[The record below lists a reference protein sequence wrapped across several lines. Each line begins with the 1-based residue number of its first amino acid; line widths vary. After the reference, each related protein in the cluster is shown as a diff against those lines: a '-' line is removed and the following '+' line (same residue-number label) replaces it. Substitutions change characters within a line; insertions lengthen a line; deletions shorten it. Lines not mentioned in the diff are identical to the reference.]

1 MTTTFVNP
9 FQPTAGASSSLVAA
23 PGSTNRGLATI
34 TFGGRVFRFRT
45 NPNAIWWTYE
55 LVTHIEDTYG
65 GRVVQLL
72 GTRLG
77 DLTIKV
83 EAGLGGW
90 AYLMETVYFLRDM
103 MSDQRGDQTGTFE
116 YTTRNWKLKVYAM
129 SVPFED
135 QVGATVREMT
145 LTFKIQEDVTGV
157 ISSSSLDAEL
167 TRLQDGVY
175 RPDQKLHNQ
184 YNDFRASPNATP
196 NNPAAAPPG
205 GYIGQGVSN
214 TVDSNPLG
222 NNPGGA
228 NPFASFIPSIPG
240 LGAIFGGG

>member
-1 MTTTFVNP
+1 MTTSFANP
-9 FQPTAGASSSLVAA
+9 FQPTAGANSSLIAA

-45 NPNAIWWTYE
+45 NPNAIWWSYE
-55 LVTHIEDTYG
+55 LITHVEDTYG
-65 GRVVQLL
+65 GKVVQLL

-90 AYLMETVYFLRDM
+90 DYLMQTVYFLRDM

-116 YTTRNWKLKVYAM
+116 YTTRNWKLKVYSM

-145 LTFKIQEDVTGV
+145 LSFKIQEDVTGV
-157 ISSSSLDAEL
+157 ISSSSLDAAL
-167 TRLQDGVY
+167 TRLQEGVY
-175 RPDQKLHNQ
+175 RPDQNLHNQ
-184 YNDFRASPNATP
+184 YNDHT
-196 NNPAAAPPG
+196 AAPTPPNGVAPAQPG

-222 NNPGGA
+222 NNPGGT
-228 NPFASFIPSIPG
+228 NPLASFVPSIPG
-240 LGAIFGGG
+240 FSAVFGGF